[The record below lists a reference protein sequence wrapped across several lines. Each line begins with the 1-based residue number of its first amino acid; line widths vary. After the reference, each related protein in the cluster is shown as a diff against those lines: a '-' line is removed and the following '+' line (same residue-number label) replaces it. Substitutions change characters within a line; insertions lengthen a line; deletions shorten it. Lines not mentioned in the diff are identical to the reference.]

1 MSETRPAD
9 APFSTRI
16 VSVLVAVSL
25 LAFGAVVTLSAWSP
39 EIRDRNNAGTHPY
52 STSALGYA
60 GLVRLLEARGMPV
73 TVSRSER
80 SLAEYDDT
88 LKIVTLSNYGMSSAL
103 DRLDLAGPALV
114 VLPKWSGRR
123 SDAKPS
129 WFADTNLLSD
139 RQVESV
145 LRHFDKDADIWRIR
159 APARMDTPFG
169 AHRPVLGDNMQVIR
183 ADSLVSLISTPAGD
197 LLAQLPGEEIFILS
211 DPDLINTFGLAE
223 LGNAR
228 MALDLIDWLAAYPGA
243 PVSLDATLHGF
254 TRSENLLQ
262 LAFDIPF
269 VGATLVA
276 LASFLMIGWGGAVR
290 FGAPAREGRAIALGK
305 EALTD
310 NTAGLVSMARR
321 ETRLAPGYLALT
333 RRLAA
338 RAIGA
343 PRALSESELSDLF
356 DRISDAGDGETVY
369 SQLANDLSA
378 PAPSRD
384 ALMARTRRIWR
395 WRKEIT
401 HGHQ

>member
-1 MSETRPAD
+1 MSETRQSD
-9 APFSTRI
+9 APFSARI
-16 VSVLVAVSL
+16 VTVLVAVSL
-25 LAFGAVVTLSAWSP
+25 LAFGAVVTLAAWSP

-60 GLVRLLEARGMPV
+60 GLVRLLELSGTPV
-73 TVSRSER
+73 TVSRLER
-80 SLAEYDDT
+80 SLEQYDDT
-88 LKIVTLSNYGMSSAL
+88 LKIVTLSPYGMSSAL
-103 DRLDLAGPALV
+103 DNLDLAGPALV
-114 VLPKWSGRR
+114 VLPKWRGRR

-129 WFADTNLLSD
+129 WFADTELLAD
-139 RQVESV
+139 RQVEAA
-145 LRHFDKDADIWRIR
+145 LRHFDRDAKIWRIR
-159 APARMDTPFG
+159 APARIDTPMG
-169 AHRPVLGDNMQVIR
+169 TQRPVLGDNMQVIR
-183 ADSLVSLISTPAGD
+183 ADSLVSVISTPAGD
-197 LLAQLPGEEIFILS
+197 LLAQLPGEDIFILS
-211 DPDLINTFGLAE
+211 DPDLVNTFGLAE
-223 LGNAR
+223 PGNAQ

-290 FGAPAREGRAIALGK
+290 FGAPEREGRAIALGK

-310 NTAGLVSMARR
+310 NTAGLVSMAQR

-333 RRLAA
+333 RRLAS

-343 PRALSESELSDLF
+343 PRSLSESELSDLF
-356 DRISDAGDGETVY
+356 DRMSNVRDGAPLY

-384 ALMARTRRIWR
+384 SLMARTRRIWQ

-401 HGHQ
+401 HGHK

>member
-1 MSETRPAD
+1 MSDETRPE
-9 APFSTRI
+9 APFSTRLVAI
-16 VSVLVAVSL
+16 LVAVSMF
-25 LAFGAVVTLSAWSP
+25 AFGAVVTLSAWSP

-60 GLVRLLEARGMPV
+60 GLVRLLEARGTPV
-73 TVSRSER
+73 TVSRSQQALSR
-80 SLAEYDDT
+80 YDDA
-88 LKIVTLSNYGMSSAL
+88 LKIVTLTPYGMSEVL
-103 DRLDLAGPALV
+103 EELDLAGPALV

-123 SDAKPS
+123 DDMKPS
-129 WFADTNLLSD
+129 WYVDTNLLSEG
-139 RQVESV
+139 QVEAA
-145 LRHFDKDADIWRIR
+145 LRHFDSDAQIWRVR

-169 AHRPVLGDNMQVIR
+169 PHRPVLGDHMQVLR
-183 ADSLVSLISTPAGD
+183 ADSLVSVISTPAGD
-197 LLAQLPGEEIFILS
+197 LLAQLPGEEIYILS
-211 DPDLINTFGLAE
+211 DPDLLNTFGLAE
-223 LGNAR
+223 IGNAR
-228 MALDLIDWLAAYPGA
+228 LTVDLIDWLQAYPEA
-243 PVSLDATLHGF
+243 PVTLDATLHGF
-254 TRSENLLQ
+254 SRSENLLQ
-262 LAFDIPF
+262 MAFSIPF

-276 LASFLMIGWGGAVR
+276 LASFLMIGWGGAIR

-343 PRALSESELSDLF
+343 PRTLSEAELSDLF
-356 DRISDAGDGETVY
+356 DRMSEARDGEPLY
-369 SQLANDLSA
+369 SQLADDLSD
-378 PAPSRD
+378 PATSRD
-384 ALMARTRRIWR
+384 SLMARTRRIWR